1 MGKTAF
7 RVCALAMALSIAF
20 SGCGGKEK
28 TPSNQTLGAEGG
40 ARDDIILAQA
50 GEPPSMDPH
59 NCYDSLAM
67 RIYMHSFERLL
78 KSDESGQ
85 LHPQLAESYEISEDG
100 LVYTFKLRKDVKFQ
114 NGDPFTAKDVKYSFD
129 RACASAFC
137 AEAAAPIQSTETVD
151 DYTVKVTLKYPYEA
165 QLPFFATTY
174 LSIVNQKVVEEK
186 GNDFSVDPGLSG
198 TGPYQFVKWDKGSAV
213 TLVANESYYGTK
225 PAIKNVVYK
234 IITEASAGDI
244 AVESGDVDVY
254 LHPSTVDIPSLKDG
268 GKVAVYEKDSYYVE
282 YLGFNVKKAP
292 FDKKEVRE
300 AISLCFDKSGIVAVA
315 VDDIG
320 GTVAGSFVGP
330 LEFGYDESLTPYEL
344 NLEKAKE
351 LLSQAGY
358 ADGFDCTIS
367 TVDGPRKKAA
377 EAIQA
382 SLREIGINASIDILE
397 SGAFFD
403 TAMKGNVEL
412 FITGMTTLAAD
423 ADPMIYT
430 CFSTDTV
437 GVTNFS
443 NYSNP
448 AMDTLMMDSR
458 ADRVADSRK
467 AKLQQ
472 IQKMI
477 YEDIPAVP
485 LYFRKTINIAN
496 KDLKGLV
503 VEPNNFLD
511 VAKLS
516 W

>member
-1 MGKTAF
+1 MKKRSF
-7 RVCALAMALSIAF
+7 RVAAAFLGLAIAL
-20 SGCGGKEK
+20 SGCGG
-28 TPSNQTLGAEGG
+28 TGAADQG
-40 ARDDIILAQA
+40 AAQSQGAPRSDIILAQA
-50 GEPPSMDPH
+50 GEPPALDPH

-67 RIYMHSFERLL
+67 RIYMHMFEGLL
-78 KSDESGQ
+78 KSDEDGK
-85 LHPQLAESYEISEDG
+85 LHPQLAESYEISDDG
-100 LVYTFKLRKDVKFQ
+100 LTYTFHLRKDVKFQ
-114 NGDPFTAKDVKYSFD
+114 NGDPFTANDVKFSFD
-129 RACASAFC
+129 RACASSFC
-137 AEAAAPIQSTETVD
+137 AEAAAPIDSTKVVD
-151 DYTVKVTLKYPYEA
+151 DYTVDVILKYPYEA

-174 LSIVNQKVVEEK
+174 LSIINEKVVSEK
-186 GNDFSVDPGLSG
+186 GADFSIDPGLSG

-213 TLVANESYYGTK
+213 SMTANDNYYGEK
-225 PAIKNVVYK
+225 PAIKDVTYK

-282 YLGFNVKKAP
+282 YLGFNMQKAP

-300 AISLCFDKSGIVAVA
+300 AVSLCFDKESIVTVA
-315 VDDIG
+315 VDNIG

-330 LEFGYDESLTPYEL
+330 LEFGYDESLKPYEK
-344 NLEKAKE
+344 NIDKAKD
-351 LLSQAGY
+351 LMKQAGY
-358 ADGFDCTIS
+358 EAGFDCTIT

-377 EAIQA
+377 EALQS
-382 SLREIGINASIDILE
+382 SLKEIGINASIDILE

-403 TAMKGNVEL
+403 TAMKGDVEM

-423 ADPMIYT
+423 ADPMLYT
-430 CFSTDTV
+430 CFSTDTI

-443 NYSNP
+443 NYSNSEL
-448 AMDTLMMDSR
+448 DKLIMDSR
-458 ADRVADSRK
+458 ADRDADSRK
-467 AKLQQ
+467 GKLQQ

-477 YEDIPAVP
+477 YEDIPAIP

-511 VAKLS
+511 VTNLS